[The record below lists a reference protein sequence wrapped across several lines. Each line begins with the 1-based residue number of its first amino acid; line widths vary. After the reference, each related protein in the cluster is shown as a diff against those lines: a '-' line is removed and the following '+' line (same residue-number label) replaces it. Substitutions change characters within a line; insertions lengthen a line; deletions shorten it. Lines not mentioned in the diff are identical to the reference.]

1 IMPLIRANLKY
12 RHLFGEQ
19 VRKDQQFENVPISR
33 NAHDG
38 QFVAVNSEFL
48 AVSCESSGGGSFL
61 ILPIDKPGRLSP
73 LNLHKICGHSSAI
86 IDLAWNPF
94 DDRVLATA
102 SEDGYVK
109 LWRVADPSEVS
120 PAAELEHN
128 RRLLY
133 TAWHP
138 AAADVLLTASYDCE
152 VAVWADCRLCSTI
165 GHPDHVNSIAW
176 SPDGRLLA
184 STCKDRLARVM
195 DPRSGCTVAKWTC
208 HTGAKISK
216 ILFSDDCRLLTTG
229 FSEYSQ
235 RQYALWDLNKTSRA
249 LHSDEVDSS
258 SGVLLPYYDPDCSL
272 LYLAGRGD
280 GNIRFYEISRGRLH
294 FLNQFS
300 THSPQKCIAQLPKRA
315 LDRSLCEVGRL
326 YRLHVASNV
335 VEPVRVI
342 APRRGHHVSDI
353 YPPAA
358 APIPAL
364 GADQWLAGANRD
376 PVRVSLSTG
385 EIINPPLPP
394 PQKPQSPP
402 QAPQAQSSS
411 SNGGDP
417 THQLTPGTLR
427 NIQHLVQAASPPRPT
442 LNSETAASTP
452 ADPAAAAPDTA
463 ATAAPAGTSCGPEKF
478 SRLLEKFQHLDSPST
493 VAIEGGGPFSGR
505 RSQSFR
511 HPRSSRPVFAVN
523 SASSTAAAATA
534 AAAAAGPAAVAA
546 ADDSTLNTSA
556 SVKRRASTVTTSS
569 VVVRPQLK
577 NSTARISP
585 QEPSPGGDASAAVS
599 NSACGPTADMDSSS
613 GRPDAVSTE
622 ELTSQLAAKDVEL
635 SSLRKELAF
644 RDMRLMRLEKELQSK
659 ESELVYL
666 RTLLRRYGDSRSSQC

>member
-1 IMPLIRANLKY
+1 L
-12 RHLFGEQ
+12 RHTTA
-19 VRKDQQFENVPISR
+19 RWP
-33 NAHDG
+33 
-38 QFVAVNSEFL
+38 
-48 AVSCESSGGGSFL
+48 
-61 ILPIDKPGRLSP
+61 
-73 LNLHKICGHSSAI
+73 CG
-86 IDLAWNPF
+86 
-94 DDRVLATA
+94 
-102 SEDGYVK
+102 
-109 LWRVADPSEVS
+109 
-120 PAAELEHN
+120 
-128 RRLLY
+128 
-133 TAWHP
+133 
-138 AAADVLLTASYDCE
+138 
-152 VAVWADCRLCSTI
+152 ADCRLCSTI

-478 SRLLEKFQHLDSPST
+478 SRL
-493 VAIEGGGPFSGR
+493 
-505 RSQSFR
+505 
-511 HPRSSRPVFAVN
+511 
-523 SASSTAAAATA
+523 
-534 AAAAAGPAAVAA
+534 
-546 ADDSTLNTSA
+546 
-556 SVKRRASTVTTSS
+556 
-569 VVVRPQLK
+569 
-577 NSTARISP
+577 
-585 QEPSPGGDASAAVS
+585 PGGDASAAVS